1 MRIISRVNKMISM
14 RLILNLLIIC
24 AFIPYGLSQEGGI
37 ELTEDYVDEEGLPE
51 SNLEDG
57 LSSTSKPNN
66 TNEVKDPKKTQFS
79 EDRFTKLFQSR
90 RQRPRP
96 SPLSP
101 RFASKPKPTLPSFI
115 KNTPPIIKAQPTP
128 VPNQRSITQKTTA
141 TPKTPSTRTPP
152 RGSANTN
159 RRNQS
164 NSNRSNNQS
173 TASPVS
179 TTDSSSRRRFGSN
192 SNPKRNNSTI
202 PATKPKRI

>member
-1 MRIISRVNKMISM
+1 LIFFPLQISSS
-14 RLILNLLIIC
+14 LILNLLIIC

-37 ELTEDYVDEEGLPE
+37 ELTEEYIDDESLPE

-66 TNEVKDPKKTQFS
+66 TNEVNHKKAHFS

-115 KNTPPIIKAQPTP
+115 KNTPPIIKVQPTP
-128 VPNQRSITQKTTA
+128 VPNQRSATQKTT
-141 TPKTPSTRTPP
+141 TTSSTRTPS
-152 RGSANTN
+152 RGSSNTN

-179 TTDSSSRRRFGSN
+179 TTDSSRRRFGSN
-192 SNPKRNNSTI
+192 SNTKRNNSTI

>member
-1 MRIISRVNKMISM
+1 L

-24 AFIPYGLSQEGGI
+24 AFIPYGLSQEGGGI
-37 ELTEDYVDEEGLPE
+37 ELSEDYIEDEGLPE

-66 TNEVKDPKKTQFS
+66 TNQVINKKAHFS

-90 RQRPRP
+90 QQRPRP

-115 KNTPPIIKAQPTP
+115 KNTQPIIRVQPTP
-128 VPNQRSITQKTTA
+128 VPNQRSATQRTTA
-141 TPKTPSTRTPP
+141 APNTPSTRTPS
-152 RGSANTN
+152 RGSSNTN

-192 SNPKRNNSTI
+192 SNLKRNNSTI
-202 PATKPKRI
+202 PATRPKRI